1 MIVVLIGY
9 MASGKSTAGKLLAKI
24 MGYDFQDLD
33 DFIEEKEGK
42 SITDIFALKG
52 EIYFRKL
59 ESEYLSE
66 LLLEKDGLVLSLGGG
81 TPCYGNNMAT
91 LLSHKKVKTVY
102 LRASLKAL
110 VGRLIHEKE
119 KRPLISHLITEA
131 ELTEFIAKHL
141 FERRTFYEQAEITV
155 STDAKTVDTIIE
167 DLLENL
173 NQ

>member
-9 MASGKSTAGKLLAKI
+9 MASGKSTVGKLLAKI
-24 MGYDFQDLD
+24 MDYDFQDLD
-33 DFIEEKEGK
+33 DFIEEKERK
-42 SITDIFALKG
+42 SIADIFALKG

-59 ESEYLSE
+59 ESTYLSE

-91 LLSHKKVKTVY
+91 LLSYEKVKTVY
-102 LRASLKAL
+102 LRASLKTL

-155 STDAKTVDTIIE
+155 TTDAKPVDTIIE

>member
-9 MASGKSTAGKLLAKI
+9 MASGKSTVGKLLAKI

-33 DFIEEKEGK
+33 DFIEENERK
-42 SITDIFALKG
+42 SIADIFALKG

-59 ESEYLSE
+59 ESTYLSE

-91 LLSHKKVKTVY
+91 LLSHEKVKTVY
-102 LRASLKAL
+102 LRASLKTL

-155 STDAKTVDTIIE
+155 TTDAKPVAKIIE